1 MFVPDILLRF
11 LLQLVPWPGFS
22 LTGSRNQGEEERKIF
37 PSLYVFLSTRELCH
51 VVMVRS
57 AAKKIRRKSQ
67 REALKLQE
75 QADALLAMEE
85 DEEVLFKRPAAS
97 TDTPSGSRANSPDRE
112 EDEPGMKDYTTVL
125 EMVKVVRDRLTELV
139 LDKTNIRAACDDLRR
154 QCHSQ
159 GVAFGDL
166 SRLVSQTRADQEET
180 RAYAHE
186 ETGPNPSI
194 RPELLDARGNLRA
207 RDIGITWQ
215 DGDTFLHG
223 VRIAGQD
230 DDMEDNHRRPA
241 TAAPYLSCPQQLED
255 ARRQPVMSTPHHQ
268 SHGHPPSDMS
278 TPGFPRPVCIE
289 MSDTPAHNFAGPRQE
304 GRPTHRPAAPIQ
316 RFNSKSIGWPA
327 WFRHFRAVADVQ
339 GWDKDQRAL
348 QMVSYL
354 DEKAMNVAQE
364 LSDRELYNY
373 DALVG
378 LLSARFDPASRVSAS
393 RSRFHG
399 RTRQEDADTYADS
412 ITELCRLG
420 YPQSSPELRQELI
433 SEQFVR
439 GQSDPELKKYLWV
452 VIRTQKDKKLQTL
465 IEVCTDFASL
475 SHTTSVHRP
484 AEQVFALEE
493 EEDRE
498 EEMFAVVDRQQWNT
512 QRAAEPPL
520 SPELQMFALAR
531 RMGYEMRLIARRF
544 DAPRQAPGPRLSQN
558 KDYRAPFGPRD
569 YSRTKCFSCGQ
580 LGHTQVRCPKPDS
593 SLPFRPSG
601 WVDRSDGPQRGSGGP
616 PQGNEI

>member
-1 MFVPDILLRF
+1 M
-11 LLQLVPWPGFS
+11 
-22 LTGSRNQGEEERKIF
+22 
-37 PSLYVFLSTRELCH
+37 FLSTGELCH

-85 DEEVLFKRPAAS
+85 DGEVLFKRPAAS

-112 EDEPGMKDYTTVL
+112 EDEPEMKDYTTVL
-125 EMVKVVRDRLTELV
+125 EMVKAVRDRLTELV
-139 LDKTNIRAACDDLRR
+139 LDNTNIRAACDDLRR

-180 RAYAHE
+180 RAYARE
-186 ETGPNPSI
+186 ETSTRYWN
-194 RPELLDARGNLRA
+194 
-207 RDIGITWQ
+207 ITWQ

-223 VRIAGQD
+223 VRIAGQN

-241 TAAPYLSCPQQLED
+241 TAAPYPPCPHELED
-255 ARRQPVMSTPHHQ
+255 ARRQPVMSTPYHQ

-289 MSDTPAHNFAGPRQE
+289 MSDTPTHNFAGPRQE

-399 RTRQEDADTYADS
+399 RTRRHQEDADTYADS

-452 VIRTQKDKKLQTL
+452 VIRTQKDKQLQTL

-493 EEDRE
+493 DRE

-520 SPELQMFALAR
+520 SPEMQQMFALAR
-531 RMGYEMRLIARRF
+531 RMGYEMRPIARRF

-558 KDYRAPFGPRD
+558 KDYRAPFRPRD

-616 PQGNEI
+616 PQGSEI